1 MSLDAGGG
9 RERRLCGVLAEK
21 VWPEYIYEETGDR
34 GGDQTVKCI
43 FFWSLWTYLSPVQDY
58 LNFCF
63 PQGF

>member
-43 FFWSLWTYLSPVQDY
+43 FFGLCGLISAQSRTI
-58 LNFCF
+58 
-63 PQGF
+63 